1 PFVARRGRD
10 AARAVSTGRPSGM
23 SPALNS
29 WPRHYGGLSACGV
42 GGGRV
47 EAARAAEPRRR
58 RTRCRLPSR
67 SILRRRGDLVF
78 GATVNLT
85 KGIIGRLAREAADLG
100 QPVVSCG
107 GEEEE
112 EEEED
117 SLYVSVVW
125 CSSTVG
131 GLGLG
136 LVSLVA
142 TGFLALLG
150 FLAIG
155 YACRHTGART
165 YREACVRSAGVHPL
179 LVDVMVVLECIITN
193 VGYTLLILDYA
204 NIGLNGLF
212 GLPVNRLSRTL
223 LAVLITASAILPL
236 SLKENLYSL
245 RFSSLLGVFAVGYA
259 LVFVIADSATQES
272 CWDFFD
278 GASFVGSE
286 REGIFRAVS
295 IMTSALSF
303 HYNAPT
309 IWAELSDHPS
319 QWNAFVTASILSF
332 SICTVIYVAFSIA
345 GLACFGSTVQGNV
358 LMGYQP
364 GVLVLLAWIAQ
375 SVNLTVCFPLVFKP
389 ARDTLMQSVGFPPP
403 SSQGQGQH
411 CRTLSPWTA
420 STAAVVLCVVG
431 AATTLTDISRV
442 QASRKK
448 QRHESIIFRS
458 SERISPWRR
467 HLAPPL
473 TRSARQVGR
482 CQRRS
487 KTSARNSEYLRLHS
501 FFFLPEAFRGAL
513 LGAPLCF
520 MLPGHMLAYQA
531 SALPLK
537 TAGVALVIPRGLL
550 RHSARPPPPAR
561 PEAGACPWAAR
572 LPQRGSVEADE
583 SLGTPILCGMGW

>member
-403 SSQGQGQH
+403 SSQGQ
-411 CRTLSPWTA
+411 A
-420 STAAVVLCVVG
+420 
-431 AATTLTDISRV
+431 
-442 QASRKK
+442 
-448 QRHESIIFRS
+448 
-458 SERISPWRR
+458 ERC
-467 HLAPPL
+467 
-473 TRSARQVGR
+473 SAG
-482 CQRRS
+482 
-487 KTSARNSEYLRLHS
+487 
-501 FFFLPEAFRGAL
+501 
-513 LGAPLCF
+513 
-520 MLPGHMLAYQA
+520 
-531 SALPLK
+531 SALPHALPVDRVDGRGRPVRGGRRDDPHRHLPG
-537 TAGVALVIPRGLL
+537 AGVPRRSAGGPPLL
-550 RHSARPPPPAR
+550 HASRPH
-561 PEAGACPWAAR
+561 AR
-572 LPQRGSVEADE
+572 LPGERSAAEDCRGGAPGAGGCSAQFLGPWVCSVQFSCDRRRCMLVHAHRSVIAY
-583 SLGTPILCGMGW
+583 SLVRITW